1 MRWKPWLKR
10 GTWWWLGGLVS
21 SGHSLRWCKKY
32 SQSHVACSS
41 NDWLQ
46 LFLFSIARDCVR
58 LKKKNQSSTTQSWP
72 LRQFQLSVESNLGLH
87 RFCFTSL
94 CDWFRKLAPLSRPIR
109 YKTKANYDLVAR
121 VFPRFRQFACFLVL
135 IGSLGYFSFFWLAIV
150 ITMILGTKWRKA
162 L

>member
-1 MRWKPWLKR
+1 MRWKPWLKK

-94 CDWFRKLAPLSRPIR
+94 CDWFRKLVSAKNYMEKRWIKSRTHTMYNLQLIAVR
-109 YKTKANYDLVAR
+109 NKAQLVDCCCRLFESSLR
-121 VFPRFRQFACFLVL
+121 VF
-135 IGSLGYFSFFWLAIV
+135 
-150 ITMILGTKWRKA
+150 
-162 L
+162 